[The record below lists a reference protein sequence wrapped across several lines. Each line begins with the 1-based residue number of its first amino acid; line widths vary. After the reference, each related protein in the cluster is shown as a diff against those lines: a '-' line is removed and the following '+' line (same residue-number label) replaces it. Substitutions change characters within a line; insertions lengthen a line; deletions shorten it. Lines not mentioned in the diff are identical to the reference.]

1 MKSACL
7 EVTITGPFDNPIAST
22 FKLNHSSYQFHL
34 NFWKYHLSTLSRNMH
49 RKWPSL
55 FYLKKKLRKR
65 IKKRKEKCA
74 DRIQILNH
82 HHNLFGIKK
91 TSEGVKPTNI
101 YPSKNIMHIFWNPI
115 THETITQ
122 LKLRVFVFCFFLS
135 VSHS

>member
-1 MKSACL
+1 MIISM
-7 EVTITGPFDNPIAST
+7 VIWSNHNRPFRQPHRIDLQAKP
-22 FKLNHSSYQFHL
+22 FKL

-55 FYLKKKLRKR
+55 FYLKKKE
-65 IKKRKEKCA
+65 KKSV
-74 DRIQILNH
+74 QIESKFSTTTTICLE
-82 HHNLFGIKK
+82 LKK

-101 YPSKNIMHIFWNPI
+101 YPSKNIMHIFSNPI